1 MFAFLRNLF
10 PDRIFRHKLE
20 PAAERRLGLA
30 QARAE
35 EAIIRTHVDN
45 ALMFVD
51 TLAEDMTFDRAID
64 SYIREMAIPEPLAS
78 TVATRTL
85 VVLGQDLVPVPPPG
99 TRVGRRRRRPPA
111 PPSQRRVTRPRA
123 AAAHDQ
129 AGLVSGTA
137 KATATAL
144 TQGRGGRRD
153 AEDGR
158 RVEVR
163 RATSRDVFVKAARDA
178 SMWLRRPSSHQVASR
193 AAVPKKSGSL
203 SDGPQPPRP
212 SSAPRR
218 LCGEAV
224 CFS

>member
-85 VVLGQDLVPVPPPG
+85 VVLGQDLVPY
-99 TRVGRRRRRPPA
+99 RRRA
-111 PPSQRRVTRPRA
+111 LESTDGTEERPRLRLNDA
-123 AAAHDQ
+123 
-129 AGLVSGTA
+129 S
-137 KATATAL
+137 
-144 TQGRGGRRD
+144 QGRAQQQQRTIK
-153 AEDGR
+153 
-158 RVEVR
+158 
-163 RATSRDVFVKAARDA
+163 RA
-178 SMWLRRPSSHQVASR
+178 
-193 AAVPKKSGSL
+193 
-203 SDGPQPPRP
+203 
-212 SSAPRR
+212 
-218 LCGEAV
+218 
-224 CFS
+224 